1 VNTPLTEIAMR
12 QHQGKDRTETTLL
25 VNDFELGFKNHF
37 SDENNIVLAHEL
49 ERIITTDTTDID
61 ISNFKF

>member
-1 VNTPLTEIAMR
+1 MR
-12 QHQGKDRTETTLL
+12 QHLGKDRTETTLL